1 MRAYI
6 SWFGGAA
13 VAAAV
18 VLALPAQTAGF
29 TRPWENPA
37 NALVIDAYEYN
48 PIDWHELAKDKRIA
62 GFINKASDGLPPK
75 YRCSGG
81 ETEKRLCSALWK
93 RYSVAKELYHTRR
106 MMAKS
111 LGMLWGAYHLGRPGN
126 PIDQANHFIDFAQ
139 PGPDDLIALDIE
151 DNSDEWMSLEDAEI
165 FVRHIHARLGR
176 WPVLYTNGNTSRH
189 IADNRDAYPVLS
201 RLNLWYA
208 RYKPA
213 IGDHF
218 PKGNWTG
225 YALWQF
231 ATQVNCSR
239 RSCPYR
245 PPGTP
250 DDIDVNVAAMTRG
263 ELQKAWPFPDLVPVQ
278 DPPSGEDGVR
288 VSATVPP
295 PAGERVPLPLSRERA
310 LNDGARVRFARAVL
324 APMKDRLAASYRM
337 MAAAAPLPRSA
348 ESPAPAGPS
357 IIAAAY
363 APMGSRDK
371 AREMLDRM
379 ATGSISAKL
388 AAGTAQ
394 RFAPGRPATARRP
407 LAFLGHVPAHLR
419 PRDIAFRPAM
429 AGGLPL
435 LDINLAGISMSGAE
449 RPETAAKRIG
459 PDLPAKLAP

>member
-1 MRAYI
+1 MRADF

-13 VAAAV
+13 LAAAMA
-18 VLALPAQTAGF
+18 LTLPAQAAGF

-48 PIDWHELAKDKRIA
+48 PIDWRELATDKRIA

-75 YRCSGG
+75 YRCTGG
-81 ETEKRLCSALWK
+81 ETEKKLCSALWK
-93 RYSVAKELYHTRR
+93 RYSVARELYHTRR

-126 PIDQANHFIDFAQ
+126 PIDQANHFIDFAE

-151 DNSDEWMSLEDAEI
+151 DNSDEWMSLEDAEV
-165 FVRHIHARLGR
+165 FARHIHARLGR

-263 ELQKAWPFPDLVPVQ
+263 ELEKAWPFAGLVPVQ
-278 DPPSGEDGVR
+278 DTPSGGEDVQ
-288 VSATVPP
+288 VSDATPP
-295 PAGERVPLPLSRERA
+295 PAGERVPLPLSRESA
-310 LNDGARVRFARAVL
+310 LNEGARVRFARAVL
-324 APMKDRLAASYRM
+324 APLKDRLAASYRLM
-337 MAAAAPLPRSA
+337 GAAAPLPRLRDNT
-348 ESPAPAGPS
+348 PPAGPS
-357 IIAAAY
+357 ILAAAY

-379 ATGSISAKL
+379 ATGSIAAMRSA
-388 AAGTAQ
+388 GVAQ
-394 RFAPGRPATARRP
+394 RFAPGRPSSVTRP
-407 LAFLGHVPAHLR
+407 AAFLGHVPAHLK
-419 PRDIAFRPAM
+419 PRGIAPWRGT
-429 AGGLPL
+429 AGGLGLVDVSLSGDAAP
-435 LDINLAGISMSGAE
+435 GAE
-449 RPETAAKRIG
+449 PPEM
-459 PDLPAKLAP
+459 PASEGERDGRALLAP